1 VLFRSRERHYRARS
15 LREGLEAFRNARE
28 ANLKVLG
35 SLGEDSWTRAGVQ
48 EGVGVVMLCD
58 MPAFLLQH
66 DEAHRLEIEEWK
78 RSVGATSA

>member
-1 VLFRSRERHYRARS
+1 
-15 LREGLEAFRNARE
+15 
-28 ANLKVLG
+28 LG

-78 RSVGATSA
+78 RSVGAASA